1 MATYLES
8 GLRLDLP
15 DGQHFHFA
23 DLPAKLTIHL
33 RGLRDSLNAC
43 QRGRVALADVRNVVL
58 FDYAR
63 LVADPRFSGFVKVQP
78 L

>member
-15 DGQHFHFA
+15 DGQHFRFA
-23 DLPAKLTIHL
+23 DLPVRLAVHL
-33 RGLRDSLNAC
+33 QGLQDSLNASL
-43 QRGRVALADVRNVVL
+43 RGRMALADVRNVVL

-63 LVADPRFSGFVKVQP
+63 LVADPRFSGFIRVQT
-78 L
+78 